1 MNYGQMQQQS
11 WGLSRKDY
19 TVDEEDEVPARNDSF
34 NDPRSDEDEDEDE
47 EEEEKEE
54 QLTMKP
60 ANMVKSAAQKIRE
73 KKQQEADARAQ
84 ELA

>member
-34 NDPRSDEDEDEDE
+34 NDPRSDEDE

>member
-19 TVDEEDEVPARNDSF
+19 AVDEEDEVPARNDSF
-34 NDPRSDEDEDEDE
+34 NDPNSDE
-47 EEEEKEE
+47 EEDEE

-60 ANMVKSAAQKIRE
+60 ANVVKSAAQKIRE